1 MIRAWKGAA
10 AAVVALFVF
19 SDALAADPKAGE
31 AKAQVCVACHGAG
44 GNSADPA
51 IPALAGQPAQMIATQ
66 LYQFREGN
74 RKDPQM
80 SPMAANLS
88 NADMND
94 LAAYFSAVR
103 RDAPQHRTSPENAAA
118 GPALTKKFYCS
129 QCHGPQLLGQ
139 QHIPRLAG
147 QQAQYLRTQLR
158 KFKASQRAD
167 MDGNMT
173 SAAQAL
179 SEGDIEA
186 LVDYLAGLGAQ
197 R

>member
-1 MIRAWKGAA
+1 LAA
-10 AAVVALFVF
+10 AAALFLF
-19 SDALAADPKAGE
+19 CAGAGAADPKAGE
-31 AKAQVCVACHGAG
+31 AKARVCAQCHGEG
-44 GNSADPA
+44 GNSTNPT

-74 RKDPQM
+74 RKNEQM

-94 LAAYFSAVR
+94 LAAYFSAVPR
-103 RDAPQHRTSPENAAA
+103 AAPAHRARPENAAA
-118 GPALTKKFYCS
+118 GAELTKKFFCT
-129 QCHGPQLLGQ
+129 QCHGPKLLGQ

-147 QQAQYLRTQLR
+147 QQFDYLRTQLSL
-158 KFKASQRAD
+158 FKASKRAD

-179 SEGDIEA
+179 SDKDIEA

-197 R
+197 